1 MNKPKV
7 VITGGA
13 GFIGSHI
20 AEYWAEQGA
29 DVHIVDNLR
38 SGYEKNFAHLEG
50 VTFLNG
56 SITDRSIVEKAMEGA
71 DYVHHLAAL
80 ISVPESVL
88 NPRLC
93 VEINIQGLLNVLE
106 AAHDNNVKKL
116 IHISS
121 AAVYGD
127 SPVSPKSVRMRP
139 VPKTPYGITKL
150 DGEYYL
156 SLFTREY
163 GMKTTSLR
171 CFNVFGP
178 RQDPNSQY
186 AAAIPMFIQKALL
199 GEDII
204 IYGDGKQTR
213 DFVYVKDVVH
223 ANILAVKS
231 DIPDGVFN
239 VGCERIISINELAEL
254 IIEITGSKSRIVF
267 RPERLGDIKH
277 SIASIVETKD
287 ALGYEPQFELI
298 DGLKLTIEYFARQFE
313 ESGKLK

>member
-186 AAAIPMFIQKALL
+186 AAAIPMFIQNALL

-239 VGCERIISINELAEL
+239 VGCERIISIKELAEL

>member
-106 AAHDNNVKKL
+106 AARDNNVKKL

>member
-106 AAHDNNVKKL
+106 AARDNNVKKL

-313 ESGKLK
+313 ESGKLR

>member
-106 AAHDNNVKKL
+106 AARDNNVKKL

-298 DGLKLTIEYFARQFE
+298 DGLKLTMEYFARQFE
-313 ESGKLK
+313 ESGKLR

>member
-1 MNKPKV
+1 MSKLKI

-29 DVHIVDNLR
+29 EVHIIDNLR
-38 SGYEKNFAHLEG
+38 SGYEKNFSHIND
-50 VTFLNG
+50 VIFHQG
-56 SITDRSIVEKAMEGA
+56 SITERGVVEKAMEGA

-93 VEINIQGLLNVLE
+93 VDINVQGLLNVLE
-106 AAHDNNVKKL
+106 AARDNKVKKL

-127 SPVSPKSVRMRP
+127 SPVSPKSVKMRP

-163 GMKTTSLR
+163 GLKTTSLR

-178 RQDPNSQY
+178 RQDPKSQY
-186 AAAIPMFIQKALL
+186 AAAIPMFVLQALL

-204 IYGDGKQTR
+204 IFGDGEQTR

-231 DIPDGVFN
+231 DISDGVFN
-239 VGCERIISINELAEL
+239 VGCQNRISINHLAEL
-254 IIEITGSKSRIVF
+254 VIDITGSKSRIVYK
-267 RPERLGDIKH
+267 PERLGDIKH
-277 SIASIVETKD
+277 SIASITETKK
-287 ALGYEPQFELI
+287 ALGYKPQYKLI
-298 DGLKLTIEYFARQFE
+298 DGLKLTIEYFSEQFE
-313 ESGKLK
+313 KNGVLK